1 MKTIIHCRGIVT
13 GQHITHF
20 YTATL
25 QDSLNLAA
33 SPEEAIKVMNARKE
47 VQVKRPLLVLI
58 QGGRSS

>member
-20 YTATL
+20 YTASL
-25 QDSLNLAA
+25 EDSLNLAA
-33 SPEEAIKVMNARKE
+33 SPREALKVMNARKE

-58 QGGRSS
+58 QGGRQS